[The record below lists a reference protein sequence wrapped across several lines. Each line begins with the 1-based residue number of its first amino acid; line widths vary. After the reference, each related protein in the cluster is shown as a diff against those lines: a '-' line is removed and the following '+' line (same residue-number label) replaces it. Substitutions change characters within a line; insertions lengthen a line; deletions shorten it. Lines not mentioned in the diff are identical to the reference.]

1 MVYCA
6 VIPPKSLKAAWYSIP
21 SHEND
26 QLPSSQEEEVKNKNI
41 RAIMKGEL
49 TSFFFLIYC
58 CQHHRKLQ
66 ASRFSD
72 GEWWRDSPIRIP
84 SHQCR
89 YCRRPAGCKWAR
101 AARAPSATSAAVAS
115 HGTK

>member
-1 MVYCA
+1 
-6 VIPPKSLKAAWYSIP
+6 
-21 SHEND
+21 
-26 QLPSSQEEEVKNKNI
+26 
-41 RAIMKGEL
+41 MKGEL
-49 TSFFFLIYC
+49 TSFFFLICC

-115 HGTK
+115 HGTSRAQAVAAIFIGEEASTPKFCKLLLQ

>member
-1 MVYCA
+1 
-6 VIPPKSLKAAWYSIP
+6 
-21 SHEND
+21 
-26 QLPSSQEEEVKNKNI
+26 
-41 RAIMKGEL
+41 MKGEL
-49 TSFFFLIYC
+49 TSFFFLICC

-72 GEWWRDSPIRIP
+72 GEWWRDSPIKIP
-84 SHQCR
+84 SHQYR

-115 HGTK
+115 HGTSRAQAVAAIFIGEKASTSKFCKLLLQ